1 MGEFWHFYFITGFM
15 GAVLESTKAMVQID
29 TIIGP
34 NGKRKRKFTFRV
46 LPIYQPL
53 VDSIGLHAVIL
64 ALLLIITIFWL
75 PMLVMAIK
83 KPSDKD
89 DE

>member
-1 MGEFWHFYFITGFM
+1 MGEFWHFYFLTGFM
-15 GAVLESTKAMVQID
+15 IAVFEATKAMVQID
-29 TIIGP
+29 VVIGP
-34 NGKRKRKFTFRV
+34 NGKRKRKLTFRV
-46 LPIYQPL
+46 LPIYEPL
-53 VDSIGLHAVIL
+53 VDSIGLHAVIV
-64 ALLLIITIFWL
+64 LLLFIITIFWL